1 MRKTKEFEIGRF
13 ITNSE
18 GYLKNK
24 YLLSLM
30 FEVSF
35 DQAEEVEDEKIMK
48 DKRWIVYSWD
58 IKIEKPIKAKDKIK
72 ITTFAIDMNKFY
84 AYRNFFIEKDG
95 EIIAK
100 AYCVFLLFDIKKMR
114 PVKIPKEIASAYQKE
129 DPIYEE
135 KSHKYDKNFGS
146 LEKIQIRRTDL
157 DSNYHVNNASY
168 MDLLGEISEV
178 KDQDVEFINIVY
190 KNEIRD
196 KKYVFGQKCEKNNE
210 ISYEL
215 VDENGKIYSFGKIR
229 RRNVQG

>member
-1 MRKTKEFEIGRF
+1 MRKTKEFEIERF

-24 YLLSLM
+24 YLLGLM

-35 DQAEEVEDEKIMK
+35 DQAEEIEDEKIME

-129 DPIYEE
+129 NPIYKE
-135 KSHKYDKNFGS
+135 KNHQYDKNFGS
-146 LEKIQIRRTDL
+146 LEKIQIRRADL

-168 MDLLGEISEV
+168 MDLLGEISGI
-178 KDQDVEFINIVY
+178 KDQDVEYINIVY

-196 KKYVFGQKCEKNNE
+196 KKYVLGQKCESKNE
-210 ISYEL
+210 TSYQL
-215 VDENGKIYSFGKIR
+215 VDENGKIYCFGKIR
-229 RRNVQG
+229 RKNV

>member
-1 MRKTKEFEIGRF
+1 MRKTKEFEIERF
-13 ITNSE
+13 LTNSE

-35 DQAEEVEDEKIMK
+35 DQAEEVEDEKIME

-100 AYCVFLLFDIKKMR
+100 AYCVFLLFDLKKMR
-114 PVKIPKEIASAYQKE
+114 PVKISKEISSAYQKE
-129 DPIYEE
+129 KPIYKG
-135 KSHKYDKNFGS
+135 KSQKYDKNFGS
-146 LEKIQIRRTDL
+146 LEKIQIRRADL

-168 MDLLGEISEV
+168 MDLLAEISGI

-196 KKYVFGQKCEKNNE
+196 KKYVFGQKCDKNDE
-210 ISYEL
+210 ISYQL

-229 RRNVQG
+229 RKNV

>member
-1 MRKTKEFEIGRF
+1 MRKTKEFEIERF
-13 ITNSE
+13 LTNSE

-24 YLLSLM
+24 YLLGLM

-35 DQAEEVEDEKIMK
+35 DQAEEIEDEKIME

-84 AYRNFFIEKDG
+84 AYRNFFIEKDV

-129 DPIYEE
+129 NPIY
-135 KSHKYDKNFGS
+135 KGKNHQYDKNFGS
-146 LEKIQIRRTDL
+146 LEKIQIRRADL

-168 MDLLGEISEV
+168 MDLLGEICGI

-196 KKYVFGQKCEKNNE
+196 KKYVFGQKCESKNE
-210 ISYEL
+210 TSYQL

-229 RRNVQG
+229 RKNV

>member
-13 ITNSE
+13 LTNSE

-48 DKRWIVYSWD
+48 DKRWLVYSWD

-72 ITTFAIDMNKFY
+72 ITTFAIYMNKFY

-100 AYCVFLLFDIKKMR
+100 AYCVFLLFDLKKNA
-114 PVKIPKEIASAYQKE
+114 PGKKFQKKLQV
-129 DPIYEE
+129 PT
-135 KSHKYDKNFGS
+135 KK
-146 LEKIQIRRTDL
+146 KIQFMKKNLTNTIKILDL
-157 DSNYHVNNASY
+157 
-168 MDLLGEISEV
+168 
-178 KDQDVEFINIVY
+178 
-190 KNEIRD
+190 
-196 KKYVFGQKCEKNNE
+196 
-210 ISYEL
+210 
-215 VDENGKIYSFGKIR
+215 
-229 RRNVQG
+229 

>member
-1 MRKTKEFEIGRF
+1 MRKTKEFEIERF

-24 YLLSLM
+24 YLLGLM

-35 DQAEEVEDEKIMK
+35 DQAEEIEDEKIMK

-58 IKIEKPIKAKDKIK
+58 IKIEKPIRAKDKIK

-114 PVKIPKEIASAYQKE
+114 PVKIPKEIAYAYQKE

-135 KSHKYDKNFGS
+135 KSHQYDKNFGS
-146 LEKIQIRRTDL
+146 LEKIQIRKTDI

-168 MDLLGEISEV
+168 MNLLGEISGI
-178 KDQDVEFINIVY
+178 KDQDIEYINIVY

-196 KKYVFGQKCEKNNE
+196 KKYVFGQKCDKNDE
-210 ISYEL
+210 ISYQL
-215 VDENGKIYSFGKIR
+215 VDENGKIYCIGKIR
-229 RRNVQG
+229 RKNV

>member
-1 MRKTKEFEIGRF
+1 MRKTKEFEIERF
-13 ITNSE
+13 LTNSE

-35 DQAEEVEDEKIMK
+35 DQAEEVEDEKIME

-84 AYRNFFIEKDG
+84 AYRNFFIEKNG
-95 EIIAK
+95 EVIAK
-100 AYCVFLLFDIKKMR
+100 AYCVFLLFDLKKMR
-114 PVKIPKEIASAYQKE
+114 PVKIPKEIASSYQKE
-129 DPIYEE
+129 NPIYKE
-135 KSHKYDKNFGS
+135 KSQKYDKNFGS
-146 LEKIQIRRTDL
+146 LEKIQIRKTDL

-168 MDLLGEISEV
+168 MDLLGEISGI
-178 KDQDVEFINIVY
+178 KDQDVEYINIVY

-196 KKYVFGQKCEKNNE
+196 KKYVFGQKCESKNE
-210 ISYEL
+210 TSYQL
-215 VDENGKIYSFGKIR
+215 VDENGKIYCFGKIGR
-229 RRNVQG
+229 KNV

>member
-1 MRKTKEFEIGRF
+1 MRKTKEFEIERF
-13 ITNSE
+13 LTNSE

-35 DQAEEVEDEKIMK
+35 DQAEEVEDEKIME

-100 AYCVFLLFDIKKMR
+100 AYCVFLLFDLKKMR
-114 PVKIPKEIASAYQKE
+114 PVKISKEISSAYQKE
-129 DPIYEE
+129 KPIYKG
-135 KSHKYDKNFGS
+135 KSQKYDKNFGS
-146 LEKIQIRRTDL
+146 LEKIQIRKTDL

-168 MDLLGEISEV
+168 MDLLGEISGI
-178 KDQDVEFINIVY
+178 KDQDVEYINIVY

-196 KKYVFGQKCEKNNE
+196 KKYVFGQKCESKNE
-210 ISYEL
+210 TSYQL
-215 VDENGKIYSFGKIR
+215 VDENGKIYCFGKIGR
-229 RRNVQG
+229 KNV

>member
-1 MRKTKEFEIGRF
+1 MRKTKEFEIERF

-24 YLLSLM
+24 YLLGLM

-135 KSHKYDKNFGS
+135 KSHQYEKKFGS

-196 KKYVFGQKCEKNNE
+196 KKYIFGQKCEKNNE

-229 RRNVQG
+229 RRDVQG

>member
-1 MRKTKEFEIGRF
+1 MRKTKEFEIERF
-13 ITNSE
+13 ITNSD

-24 YLLSLM
+24 YLLGLM

-35 DQAEEVEDEKIMK
+35 DQAEEIEDEKIME

-58 IKIEKPIKAKDKIK
+58 IKIKKPIKAKDKIK

-129 DPIYEE
+129 NPIYKE
-135 KSHKYDKNFGS
+135 KNHQYDKNFGS

-168 MDLLGEISEV
+168 MDLLGEISGI

-196 KKYVFGQKCEKNNE
+196 KKYVFGQKCENKNE
-210 ISYEL
+210 TSYQL
-215 VDENGKIYSFGKIR
+215 VDENGKIYCFGKIR
-229 RRNVQG
+229 RKNV

>member
-1 MRKTKEFEIGRF
+1 
-13 ITNSE
+13 
-18 GYLKNK
+18 
-24 YLLSLM
+24 M

-35 DQAEEVEDEKIMK
+35 DQAEEIEDEKIMK

-58 IKIEKPIKAKDKIK
+58 IKIEKPIRAKDKIK

-114 PVKIPKEIASAYQKE
+114 PVKIPKEIAYAYQKE

-135 KSHKYDKNFGS
+135 KSHQYDKNFGS
-146 LEKIQIRRTDL
+146 LEKIQIRKTDI

-168 MDLLGEISEV
+168 MNLLGEISGI
-178 KDQDVEFINIVY
+178 KDQDIEYINIVY

-196 KKYVFGQKCEKNNE
+196 KKYVFGQKCDKNDE
-210 ISYEL
+210 ISYQL
-215 VDENGKIYSFGKIR
+215 VDENGKIYCIGKIR
-229 RRNVQG
+229 RKNV

>member
-1 MRKTKEFEIGRF
+1 MRKTKEFEIERF
-13 ITNSE
+13 ITNSD

-24 YLLSLM
+24 YLLGLM

-35 DQAEEVEDEKIMK
+35 DQAEEIEDEKIME

-129 DPIYEE
+129 NPIYKE
-135 KSHKYDKNFGS
+135 KSQKYDKNFGS
-146 LEKIQIRRTDL
+146 LEKIQIRRADL

-168 MDLLGEISEV
+168 MDLLGEISGI

-196 KKYVFGQKCEKNNE
+196 KKYVFGQKCDKNDE
-210 ISYEL
+210 ISYQL
-215 VDENGKIYSFGKIR
+215 VDENGKIYSYGKIR
-229 RRNVQG
+229 RKNV

>member
-24 YLLSLM
+24 YLLGLM

-100 AYCVFLLFDIKKMR
+100 AYCVFLLFDLKKMR
-114 PVKIPKEIASAYQKE
+114 PVKISKEIASDYQKE
-129 DPIYEE
+129 NQIYEE
-135 KSHKYDKNFGS
+135 KSHQYEKDFGP
-146 LEKIQIRRTDL
+146 LKKIQIRRTDL

-168 MDLLGEISEV
+168 MDLLGEISGI

-229 RRNVQG
+229 RRDVQG